1 VYCVADHFAKKGWLG
16 ISMQYRIAKPERNTT
31 VFDAVRDGRSA
42 VRYLRAHAAEL
53 GIDPDKIVVG
63 GRSAGGHI
71 SVSTALFDG
80 VDEPG
85 EDTAVSCVPNA
96 LVLCSAVLDTS
107 TEGYGNAV
115 IGDRWQEL
123 SPVHHVRA
131 GLPPMIVLHGIRDTT
146 TPVAGAKAFA
156 EKMSA
161 AGNTCELIL
170 SKRGS
175 HSYMMR
181 TEALFQ
187 EAMQQTE
194 TFLAK
199 AGVRLDAK

>member
-1 VYCVADHFAKKGWLG
+1 MADHFAKQGWLG
-16 ISMQYRIAKPERNTT
+16 ISLQYRIAKPERHTT

-42 VRYLRAHAAEL
+42 VRYLRTHAAEL

-71 SVSTALFDG
+71 AVSTAIFDG

-85 EDTAVSCVPNA
+85 EDTSVSCVPNA

-107 TEGYGNAV
+107 TEGYGHDV
-115 IGDRWQEL
+115 IGERWQEL
-123 SPVHHVRA
+123 SPVHHVHA
-131 GLPPMIVLHGIRDTT
+131 GLPPTLVLHGIRDTT

-156 EKMSA
+156 EKMKA
-161 AGNTCELIL
+161 AGNVCELIL
-170 SKRGS
+170 NERGS

-181 TEALFQ
+181 TEPLFL
-187 EAMQQTE
+187 EAMGQTE
-194 TFLAK
+194 KFLEK
-199 AGVRLDAK
+199 NRVWVDAK